1 MSHRTAADRA
11 IVSASIRTL
20 DPERP
25 HATAVAFRDG
35 EIVAVGSDAE
45 VREVC
50 DGATDVLDGRGMA
63 VVPGL
68 VDGHIHPF
76 WPDHVAG
83 ADLTRCATLAELQ
96 SALAAEKARSDDG
109 WVRGWGVDY
118 GVFGDTGISGEL
130 IEEAVGGEP
139 AVVTFMDQHT
149 ALATPRALELAG
161 VRGPV
166 QFSEGAAVVV
176 RDGRPTGE
184 LREGAAIDLVR
195 SAMPPISDARRRQI
209 ILGTLG
215 ALNAHGIT
223 GVHAMDGSPASF
235 DLMRELEASEELTVR
250 AIVPLWQHPDT
261 PFEEMER
268 QLALRDERGR
278 LWRGGAAKFFIDGVI
293 DTGTGWLY
301 EPDGEGDGTAP
312 FWPDPDRY
320 ARAVAL
326 FAGAGF
332 QCATHATG
340 DRAVRAALDAYAAA
354 GAAPGVHHRV
364 EHIETLQDHDLPRF
378 AGEGVAASMQP
389 LHMQWRRGDHRDSW
403 AARLGPDRTARAW
416 RTRDLMA
423 SGALIPLG
431 SDWPVAQYDPRIGMA
446 WARLR
451 RTPGRPD
458 APVFEP
464 EQVLTGLEAL
474 AGYTVANATIAGE
487 QDVAGRIAV
496 GFRADVTAFAADPA
510 DCDAD
515 ELIEL
520 PVLLTVVDGRV
531 VHRSDAL

>member
-1 MSHRTAADRA
+1 
-11 IVSASIRTL
+11 
-20 DPERP
+20 
-25 HATAVAFRDG
+25 
-35 EIVAVGSDAE
+35 
-45 VREVC
+45 
-50 DGATDVLDGRGMA
+50 
-63 VVPGL
+63 
-68 VDGHIHPF
+68 
-76 WPDHVAG
+76 
-83 ADLTRCATLAELQ
+83 
-96 SALAAEKARSDDG
+96 
-109 WVRGWGVDY
+109 
-118 GVFGDTGISGEL
+118 
-130 IEEAVGGEP
+130 
-139 AVVTFMDQHT
+139 
-149 ALATPRALELAG
+149 
-161 VRGPV
+161 
-166 QFSEGAAVVV
+166 
-176 RDGRPTGE
+176 
-184 LREGAAIDLVR
+184 
-195 SAMPPISDARRRQI
+195 
-209 ILGTLG
+209 
-215 ALNAHGIT
+215 
-223 GVHAMDGSPASF
+223 
-235 DLMRELEASEELTVR
+235 
-250 AIVPLWQHPDT
+250 
-261 PFEEMER
+261 MER